1 MYLLTYVFFWCNSFP
16 CQNILMNVKSILFV
30 NYALGVKMF
39 IFKFKSSVHFSMKK
53 SLENTI
59 LQSSKSKKRH
69 LQISKLST
77 ANYKHTNFV
86 SGPLRILDNF
96 GLKTCYSSSNN
107 ILWNNYLKKRLG
119 TPLKHPPNPHEWQ
132 WLWWPPQRI
141 DTRTS
146 AFVCEFCI
154 AFMGHWPLAKTR
166 INWMQLPWT
175 WNTS

>member
-1 MYLLTYVFFWCNSFP
+1 
-16 CQNILMNVKSILFV
+16 MNVKSILFV

-39 IFKFKSSVHFSMKK
+39 IFKFKSSVHFSMIK

-86 SGPLRILDNF
+86 SGTLRILDNF

-107 ILWNNYLKKRLG
+107 IL
-119 TPLKHPPNPHEWQ
+119 
-132 WLWWPPQRI
+132 
-141 DTRTS
+141 
-146 AFVCEFCI
+146 
-154 AFMGHWPLAKTR
+154 
-166 INWMQLPWT
+166 
-175 WNTS
+175 